1 MILEASGLQ
10 TLYLYLHFIFQVF
23 GTLFQYK
30 NYLKYYFQIKNPES

>member
-1 MILEASGLQ
+1 MILAESGLQ
-10 TLYLYLHFIFQVF
+10 TYLYLHFIFQVF